1 MIRGQMFSRSV
12 APTGQALWE
21 FVGSASPT
29 YSWVVPAGVFEISAV
44 CINSM
49 KSLSQ
54 PSAIWRGASVLLRGD
69 SALGGGVGGGDGGL
83 NGGSS
88 DGLAYGGAGGAG
100 GYTGN
105 GGNGAFA
112 NRTPIPGSYEPNSG
126 NAGSGGGGGGGGCV
140 SSGAGSNGGGVGV
153 LGIGANGAAG
163 GGHGGDGSQYP
174 GSGSYGAGRG
184 SPGAEAPAGDLRW
197 KNAIP
202 VTPGETLT
210 IKGESHGSSTGAV
223 RIMWGGGRSYPSN
236 ALNM

>member
-1 MIRGQMFSRSV
+1 MIRGQMFSRRFE
-12 APTGQALWE
+12 PTGQALWE
-21 FVGSASPT
+21 FIGGGSPT
-29 YSWVVPAGVFEISAV
+29 HSWVVPAGVFEISAV
-44 CINSM
+44 CINSR

-54 PSAIWRGASVLLRGD
+54 PSAIRRGASVLLWGN

-88 DGLAYGGAGGAG
+88 DGFAYGGAGGAG

-112 NRTPIPGSYEPNSG
+112 NRTPTPGSYEPNSG

-140 SSGAGSNGGGVGV
+140 SSGAGYDGGGVGV

-163 GGHGGDGSQYP
+163 GGNGGDGSQYP

-202 VTPGETLT
+202 VTPGETLA
-210 IKGESHGSSTGAV
+210 IKGESSGASRGAV